1 MADADTDRCTDW
13 HALSGLELP
22 SSVLIFAKS
31 AARDSSWLGSLND
44 AVANCKEYM
53 HFLGSNDSRQISP
66 LSNKPLLLF
75 LHTLGTELGFK
86 VLFTVRC
93 SFHFIEPG

>member
-1 MADADTDRCTDW
+1 MADVDTDRCTDW

-53 HFLGSNDSRQISP
+53 HFLGGGSRQISP
-66 LSNKPLLLF
+66 LSNPFLF
-75 LHTLGTELGFK
+75 LLPTHLGYLARFLRSRSLLG
-86 VLFTVRC
+86 VDFT
-93 SFHFIEPG
+93 S